1 MSWRKGLRRVWGL
14 PYTSHSYLLHM
25 SSQCIPP
32 FDEICRRSINFI
44 RSCLSH
50 DSSLVRHIAQ
60 YAVNH
65 ARSLSSFLGQN
76 LVYCLRRYNCTLRE
90 LLDGS
95 VSNIVRSF
103 VFNSFDDNMRC
114 STSFLLELIMI
125 RSNRL
130 RIGLS
135 DDSFSPDEL
144 Q

>member
-1 MSWRKGLRRVWGL
+1 ML
-14 PYTSHSYLLHM
+14 
-25 SSQCIPP
+25 SQCIPLV
-32 FDEICRRSINFI
+32 DEICRCSINFI

-50 DSSLVRHIAQ
+50 DSSLVRRIAQ

-65 ARSLSSFLGQN
+65 SRSVSSFLGQN
-76 LVYCLRRYNCTLRE
+76 MVYCLRRYKCTPRE

-103 VFNSFDDNMRC
+103 VFNWCDDNMRC
-114 STSFLLELIMI
+114 SARFLYELMMI

-144 Q
+144 QYINDCVCTN